1 MSKVRSDNISNRAD
15 DGAPA
20 LVYGAEVP
28 VGYGITGAG
37 GINIAGVA
45 TAASFSG
52 NLTGDVTG
60 DATGLSGTPNL
71 VVGVI
76 TATTFSGV
84 PAGYSNLQATLF
96 S

>member
-52 NLTGDVTG
+52 NLTGNVTG

>member
-52 NLTGDVTG
+52 NLTGNVTG

-71 VVGVI
+71 NVGII

-84 PAGYSNLQATLF
+84 PAGYTNLQATLF

>member
-20 LVYGAEVP
+20 LVYGAEIP

-52 NLTGDVTG
+52 NVTGNVTG

>member
-37 GINIAGVA
+37 GINITGVA

-52 NLTGDVTG
+52 NLTGNVTG

-71 VVGVI
+71 VVGII

>member
-20 LVYGAEVP
+20 LVYGAEIP

-37 GINIAGVA
+37 GINIAGIA
-45 TAASFSG
+45 TATSFSG
-52 NLTGDVTG
+52 PLTG

-84 PAGYSNLQATLF
+84 PAGYNNLQATLF